1 MADLRQENHQRVQG
15 ASENLA
21 AGQSSAH
28 PSRLHEVA
36 MVMMT
41 HWKAGAITAWDSQG
55 PLWTPHS
62 PVGSTSQFQS
72 ASFLSC
78 LTAYKFG

>member
-36 MVMMT
+36 MVMMM
-41 HWKAGAITAWDSQG
+41 HWKPGAIPTWDS
-55 PLWTPHS
+55 
-62 PVGSTSQFQS
+62 
-72 ASFLSC
+72 
-78 LTAYKFG
+78 